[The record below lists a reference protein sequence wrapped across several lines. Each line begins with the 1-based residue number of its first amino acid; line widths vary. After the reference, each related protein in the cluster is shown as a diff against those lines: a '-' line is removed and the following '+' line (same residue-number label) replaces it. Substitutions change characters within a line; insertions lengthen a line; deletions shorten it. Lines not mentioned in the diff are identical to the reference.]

1 MVFNERQV
9 LAIKALNDFLESDKS
24 FFCLSGS
31 AGTGKTTII
40 KEVLKNRNGVIVS
53 APTHKAKR
61 VISKATG
68 LEAITIHSALCLSPN
83 MELEKFDKNNI
94 IFDTKAQTA
103 PIPFKILVID
113 EASMLNKDLVG
124 FIKQLIG
131 KKVIFIGDHKQ
142 LPPVKETE
150 SLVFLD
156 SEIEQF
162 RLEKIERQSEGSTII
177 DICNQVLSGDYDFKE
192 SENVKIFSNP
202 MTFGEEI
209 VSRTKFGENPDYRI
223 LCFTNKCCSQWNN
236 YVRGMV
242 IGDYKTKLVVGEWL
256 VCQRTVK
263 DVCENS
269 TDYQLQSFSDAEYFG
284 LSGYE
289 CWVVDEWDNT
299 SLIFILKNESYKDF
313 LNEER
318 KLRREALDAKSPQ
331 QRGFLWRKY
340 YKYTNSITVLGTIN
354 DQYGSKIYDA
364 SFDYIYAQ
372 TVHKSQG
379 STYKEV
385 FIIKSDIMACQ
396 DRMSIMYVACSRP
409 SETLNILS

>member
-1 MVFNERQV
+1 MVFNERQL
-9 LAIKALNDFLESDKS
+9 LAIQALSDFLDSDRN

-40 KEVLKNRNGVIVS
+40 KEVLKNRSGVIVS

-83 MELEKFDKNNI
+83 MELKDFDKNNI
-94 IFDTKAQTA
+94 IFDTKSVMA
-103 PIPFKILVID
+103 PIPYKVLVID

-124 FIKQLIG
+124 FIKMLKG

-156 SEIEQF
+156 KEIEQF

-177 DICNQVLSGDYDFKE
+177 DVCNQVLSGDYDFKE
-192 SENVKIFSNP
+192 SKNVKIFSNP
-202 MTFGEEI
+202 MSFGEEI
-209 VSRTKFGENPDYRI
+209 VSRTRFGENPDYRI

-256 VCQRTVK
+256 VCQKTVR

-269 TDYQLQSFSDAEYFG
+269 TDYKIETIDDCEIHGLKGYDCRLSDGWGNY
-284 LSGYE
+284 
-289 CWVVDEWDNT
+289 T
-299 SLIFILKNESYKDF
+299 SIFVLKNESYKDF
-313 LNEER
+313 LDQER
-318 KLRREALDAKSPQ
+318 KMRRNALDAKSGQ
-331 QRGFLWRKY
+331 QRGFLWRLY
-340 YKYTNSITVLGTIN
+340 YKFTNSVSVLGVIN
-354 DQYGSKIYDA
+354 DAYGNKLYDA
-364 SFDYIYAQ
+364 DFDYIYAQ

-409 SETLNILS
+409 SETLNILQ